1 MFLWFL
7 TQALNDQLISQTFE
21 NYRYMN
27 GVVLINGIKFHVLVD
42 VTSHVP
48 LAVY

>member
-1 MFLWFL
+1 
-7 TQALNDQLISQTFE
+7 
-21 NYRYMN
+21 MN

-48 LAVY
+48 LAVYWWPIFNW